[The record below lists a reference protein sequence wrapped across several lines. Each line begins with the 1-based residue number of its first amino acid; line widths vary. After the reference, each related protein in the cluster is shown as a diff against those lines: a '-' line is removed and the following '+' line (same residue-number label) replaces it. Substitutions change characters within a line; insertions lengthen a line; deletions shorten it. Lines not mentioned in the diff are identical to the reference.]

1 MPRGRRKGS
10 TGTYFRWPPEKIAEL
25 WEDADVL
32 ASRPDILASRRGQL
46 NKALVAR
53 ELRQQFPEKYGHI
66 TEGQLRQQLAREY
79 QQRKRK
85 ITPDERDAFNAG
97 VLAHLLGE
105 NEEK

>member
-25 WEDADVL
+25 WQDA
-32 ASRPDILASRRGQL
+32 DILANREGRFNQRRVAKQL
-46 NKALVAR
+46 KEN
-53 ELRQQFPEKYGHI
+53 FPDKYKHV
-66 TEGQLRQQLAREY
+66 TEDHLRQQLGKLY

-85 ITPDERDAFNAG
+85 FTLDELDARNAA

-105 NEEK
+105 KK